1 MIDRIVVINDISV
14 PKGGATALALLSAQM
29 LRQRGHTVTFL
40 TGDAGHNPDLTAQ
53 GIHVVGLGQD
63 RLLASSPLTAM
74 SNGLYNRRAG
84 DAVAAWI
91 RDHDT
96 PGTVYHLHGWSQILS
111 PAIFAALR
119 PVGARLVLSA
129 HDFFLACPNGSF
141 ALLRSGAIC
150 PHVPMSAACIT
161 TNCDRRRYAHKV
173 WRVARHAV
181 MTHHYR
187 RLSSPPILAIHERMR
202 PFLMRAG
209 LPGDT
214 IRTLPNPV
222 LPWTRDRIVAE
233 DNREFLFVGRLEET
247 KGVDL
252 AAAACRAA
260 GVPLRVIGDGVL
272 RAMLERD
279 YPEVQVMGQQPP
291 AAIAGHA
298 RRARALVMPSRYP
311 EPFGLVAV
319 EALWSG
325 LPVIA
330 TDTAFLTQDIVAAG
344 AGIAI
349 DPRDIDGF
357 AAVLR
362 RTAEDAPGTRAM
374 SIAAYEDT
382 RAIALAPEVWID
394 RLELAYAERIAASPA
409 RVRPIARSADVA
421 QH

>member
-29 LRQRGHTVTFL
+29 LGARGRAVTVL
-40 TGDAGHNPDLTAQ
+40 TGDAGRNPDLTAR
-53 GIHVVGLGQD
+53 GIEVVGLGQD
-63 RLLASSPLTAM
+63 RLLASSTVTAM
-74 SNGLYNRRAG
+74 ANGLYNRAAG
-84 DAVAAWI
+84 EHVAAWI
-91 RDHDT
+91 RAHDT

-119 PVGARLVLSA
+119 PVSARLVLSA

-150 PHVPMSAACIT
+150 PHVPMSVPCIT
-161 TNCDRRRYAHKV
+161 TNCDRRRYAHKL

-187 RLSSPPILAIHERMR
+187 RLDPPPILAIHARMR

-222 LPWTRDRIVAE
+222 SPWTRERIVAE
-233 DNREFLFVGRLEET
+233 ANREVLFVGRLEDT

-291 AAIAGHA
+291 AVIADHA

-311 EPFGLVAV
+311 EPFGLVAA

-330 TDTAFLTQDIVAAG
+330 AETAFLTQDIVAAG
-344 AGIAI
+344 AGMAV
-349 DPRDIDGF
+349 DPRDVAGF
-357 AAVLR
+357 ADVLR
-362 RTAEDAPGTRAM
+362 RTAGDSAGVRAM
-374 SIAAYEDT
+374 SVAAFGNT
-382 RAIALAPEVWID
+382 PSIALSPDIWVD
-394 RLELAYAERIAASPA
+394 RLEAVYRERLEISRQKDSP
-409 RVRPIARSADVA
+409 VA
-421 QH
+421 